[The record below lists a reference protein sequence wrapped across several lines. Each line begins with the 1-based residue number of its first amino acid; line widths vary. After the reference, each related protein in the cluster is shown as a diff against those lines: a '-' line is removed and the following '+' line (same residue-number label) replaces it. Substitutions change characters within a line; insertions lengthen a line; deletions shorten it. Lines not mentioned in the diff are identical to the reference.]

1 MKGWSK
7 HTGQIVAHPVDN
19 IDTDQLIP
27 ARFMSRPR
35 AEGYGAYLLHDYRK
49 DADGQDNPEF
59 VLNKHPQASI
69 LVTGRNFGS
78 GSSREAAV
86 YALVDA
92 GIRVVISTGF
102 GDIFTANATNNALL
116 CARVSETDYAQLL
129 SSIECYDWTIPSI
142 TVDISTR
149 TITLDTNTLRFTLDN
164 PSCEKII
171 NGWDDIDL
179 TRHHQNAITAF
190 GEQRFRQYPWS
201 RPSACKLVQ

>member
-1 MKGWSK
+1 MTGWST
-7 HTGQIVAHPVDN
+7 HTGQVVALPVDN

-35 AEGYGAYLLHDYRK
+35 ADGYGDYLLYDFRK
-49 DADGQDNPEF
+49 SANGQSNPEF
-59 VLNKHPQASI
+59 VLNKHPQASM

-116 CARVSETDYAQLL
+116 CARISATDHARLL
-129 SSIECYDWTIPSI
+129 SSIESHDRTIAKM
-142 TVDISTR
+142 TVNIPTR
-149 TITLDTNTLRFTLDN
+149 TIESGTHTLNFALDD
-164 PSCEKII
+164 PSCAKII

-179 TRHHQNAITAF
+179 TGMHKSAIRAF
-190 GEQRFRQYPWS
+190 GEKRHREYPWS
-201 RPSACKLVQ
+201 KPAQQ